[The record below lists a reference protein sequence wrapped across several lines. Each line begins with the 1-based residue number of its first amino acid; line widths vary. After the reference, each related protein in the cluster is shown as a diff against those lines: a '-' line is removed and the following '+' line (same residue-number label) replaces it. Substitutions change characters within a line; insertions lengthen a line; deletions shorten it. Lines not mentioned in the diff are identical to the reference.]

1 MGATYSIN
9 KFNHNLV
16 ITKAFQKDF
25 TVPDG
30 FLIDPAGV
38 VMTSLCLARNSKI
51 VCEFVTITPG
61 NIVGDNAVPKED
73 KSIKF
78 AGS

>member
-38 VMTSLCLARNSKI
+38 LLQNK
-51 VCEFVTITPG
+51 
-61 NIVGDNAVPKED
+61 
-73 KSIKF
+73 
-78 AGS
+78 